1 MARLFLAA
9 GCLFSMGLC
18 VAGLQALQGERAALG
33 VPNAQSDAFLLY
45 AANNNISFGASDY
58 SKRLLLSD
66 CNDAAIRML
75 GDFNIAIKP
84 DAVATRSN
92 CLLVAQKIVENSP
105 INAFAWAVQARLF
118 AANLKL
124 PEFRSSLMES
134 YHGGPFSLLAAKA
147 RVDLSRIYSG
157 YLDDETRRLRDTD
170 LLMLGR
176 VRDGSLWL
184 AEVYAKDSE
193 FRPTIIAAFE
203 PLPAEDK
210 AKFLRYA
217 RKQMETIGAGT

>member
-18 VAGLQALQGERAALG
+18 VVGLQALQGERVALG

-45 AANNNISFGASDY
+45 AANNNIAFGKSDY
-58 SKRLLLSD
+58 SKRLLLGD
-66 CNDAAIRML
+66 CDAAVQRMKF
-75 GDFNIAIKP
+75 DFNIAIKP
-84 DAVATRSN
+84 DAIATRAN
-92 CLLVAQKIVENSP
+92 CLLAAQKIIESSP
-105 INAFAWAVQARLF
+105 INAFSWAVQAHIF
-118 AANLKL
+118 VVNLKL
-124 PEFRSSLMES
+124 PEFRRSLLES
-134 YHGGPFSLLAAKA
+134 YHAGPYSLLSAKA
-147 RVDLSRIYSG
+147 RIDLSRLYPG
-157 YLDDETRRLRDTD
+157 YLDDETRRVRDKD

-193 FRPTIIAAFE
+193 FRSTIIAALE